1 MHFVAKLVKTMGPLR
16 VLLALTTLILIL
28 FPSPPGTQLS
38 YSGWGLYASLVAPVL
53 APIVLMGLLLDL
65 LMTRVW
71 LSELEGQ
78 ARQAMKSVAWLDL
91 ALAIALCLAWLPFFM
106 SLGRP

>member
-1 MHFVAKLVKTMGPLR
+1 MSFMSDLVKAMGPLR
-16 VLLALTTLILIL
+16 ILLALSALALIVM
-28 FPSPPGTQLS
+28 PSPPGTELS
-38 YSGWGLYASLVAPVL
+38 YSGWGLYASLVAPAL

-78 ARQAMKSVAWLDL
+78 ARRAMRSVAWLDL
-91 ALAIALCLAWLPFFM
+91 ALVIALCLAWLPFFM
-106 SLGRP
+106 SLGRQ